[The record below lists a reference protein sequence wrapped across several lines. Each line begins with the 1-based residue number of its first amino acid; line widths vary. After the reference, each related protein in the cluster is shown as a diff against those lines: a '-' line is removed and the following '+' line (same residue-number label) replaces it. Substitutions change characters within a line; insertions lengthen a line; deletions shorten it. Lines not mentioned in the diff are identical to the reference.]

1 MKRLLLALMGFF
13 YVLSVQAETIAAT
26 PTGGKY
32 WYSQMYCSQA
42 PARPACDA
50 TTKDSWDTATLDA
63 FNKKTAGVS
72 WTILSKSPASEPALA
87 TSNVTPAWTARRTSD
102 GYEGTIFLGAMVGA
116 AAVYTC
122 PSGQNWTL
130 TGQTCTR
137 PDCASGETRND
148 QGVCESPCKA
158 GQTRVNGV
166 CTCDSGAQTGT
177 DGTCCPVAGSGGGAP
192 MQWCYVDSASAS
204 TCDSAGTNGCKVR
217 CNNVT
222 YQKGTGNTVQVY
234 PKMALGQNCSY
245 TGTRGTNLGGG
256 PLNDGELKQVSD
268 ATKDP
273 AKAKTPEG
281 CMAAGMGYVQSASG
295 TTCVPSGD
303 TGVVKKESATNTT
316 NDNGQQTTET
326 KTKETSSTP
335 TGGETKETTV
345 KANPDGTTT
354 TTTKTTT
361 CKEDGTCTTATTETT
376 KDANGNTVGNKASTN
391 QQSASEFCKANP
403 DSEMCKGAS
412 DACKDHPDR
421 LGCMGAGDA
430 TEQPDLSTTEKGIT
444 AITPFNISS
453 NASCPADLPLPKGM
467 SFSFQPF
474 CDYASA
480 FRPIILA
487 LAWITAGF
495 LAFGYRG
502 NNG

>member
-1 MKRLLLALMGFF
+1 MKRLLLALTGFF
-13 YVLSVQAETIAAT
+13 FVHLCHAEVISATSGPQSFVVRNDAPSGQTTSIQSSYQA
-26 PTGGKY
+26 
-32 WYSQMYCSQA
+32 
-42 PARPACDA
+42 ACDA
-50 TTKDSWDTATLDA
+50 GLVLWQTKYPSSGFFLKSCQIS
-63 FNKKTAGVS
+63 NPTAGVDQNYGS
-72 WTILSKSPASEPALA
+72 ARYGYG
-87 TSNVTPAWTARRTSD
+87 TS
-102 GYEGTIFLGAMVGA
+102 GGEYYGTIIVKSVG
-116 AAVYTC
+116 YSC
-122 PSGQNWTL
+122 PEGQNWTL
-130 TGQTCTR
+130 SGTQCTR
-137 PDCASGETRND
+137 PDCVSGETRNPST
-148 QGVCESPCKA
+148 GVCESPCKA
-158 GQTRVNGV
+158 GQTRINGV
-166 CTCDSGAQTGT
+166 CTCDTGAQVGN
-177 DGTCCPVAGSGGGAP
+177 DGSCCPVAGSGGGAP
-192 MQWCYVDSASAS
+192 MQWCYVDSKTAT

-222 YQKGTGNTVQVY
+222 FQQGTGATVQVY
-234 PKMALGQNCSY
+234 PKLALGQSCSY
-245 TGTRGTNLGGG
+245 TGTKAASDTGGG
-256 PLNDGELKQVSD
+256 ALNNDELKQVAE

-273 AKAKTPEG
+273 GKAKTPEG

-303 TGVVKKESATNTT
+303 TGVVKKESSSNTT
-316 NDNGQQTTET
+316 NDNGQQTTES
-326 KTKETSSTP
+326 KTKETTSTP
-335 TGGETKETTV
+335 TGGETKETTT
-345 KANPDGTTT
+345 KTNPDGTTT

-361 CKEDGTCTTATTETT
+361 CKEDGTCTTSTTETT
-376 KDANGNTVGNKASTN
+376 KDANGNTVGNKASSN

-403 DSEMCKGAS
+403 DSDMCKGAS

-421 LGCMGAGDA
+421 LGCMGAGEA
-430 TEQPDLSTTEKGIT
+430 IEQPDLSTTEKGIT

-453 NASCPADLPLPKGM
+453 NAICPADLPLPKGM

>member
-13 YVLSVQAETIAAT
+13 FVHGQLQAEEIPASNQAT
-26 PTGGKY
+26 RFCVT
-32 WYSQMYCSQA
+32 SYCSQA
-42 PARPACDA
+42 KGTSVQAACDA
-50 TTKDSWDTATLDA
+50 GLAYLKGPGGVPSAWLESCTTVNQPSISVGAKVADVTYKYGTGTPIYQYVQIDAVAIGCPDS
-63 FNKKTAGVS
+63 S
-72 WTILSKSPASEPALA
+72 WTLNGS
-87 TSNVTPAWTARRTSD
+87 
-102 GYEGTIFLGAMVGA
+102 
-116 AAVYTC
+116 TC
-122 PSGQNWTL
+122 F
-130 TGQTCTR
+130 R
-137 PDCASGETRND
+137 EA
-148 QGVCESPCKA
+148 CKA
-158 GQTRVNGV
+158 GQTRVNGF
-166 CTCDSGAQTGT
+166 CTCDTGAQTGT

-192 MQWCYVDSASAS
+192 MQWCYVDSATAS

-222 YQKGTGNTVQVY
+222 YQKGTGSSVQIY
-234 PKMALGQNCSY
+234 PKMALGQNCSF

-256 PLNDGELKQVSD
+256 PLNDGELKQVAE
-268 ATKDP
+268 ATRDP

-303 TGVVKKESATNTT
+303 TGVVKKESSSNTT
-316 NDNGQQTTET
+316 NDNGQQTTES
-326 KTKETSSTP
+326 KTKETTSTP
-335 TGGETKETTV
+335 TGGETKETTT
-345 KANPDGTTT
+345 KTNPDGTTT

-361 CKEDGTCTTATTETT
+361 CKEDGTCTTSTTETT
-376 KDANGNTVGNKASTN
+376 KDANGNTVGNKSSSN

-403 DSEMCKGAS
+403 DSDMCKGAS
-412 DACKDHPDR
+412 DGCKDHPDR
-421 LGCMGAGDA
+421 LGCMGAGEA
-430 TEQPDLSTTEKGIT
+430 IEQPDLSTTEKGIT

-453 NASCPADLPLPKGM
+453 NATCPADLPLPKGM

>member
-13 YVLSVQAETIAAT
+13 FVLSAQAETIDATVIPAGTAT
-26 PTGGKY
+26 PRDHVF
-32 WYSQMYCSQA
+32 
-42 PARPACDA
+42 ARWNTTSPTYQTVQEVCDA
-50 TTKDSWDTATLDA
+50 YRSTSGQNKGTCVDT
-63 FNKKTAGVS
+63 
-72 WTILSKSPASEPALA
+72 I
-87 TSNVTPAWTARRTSD
+87 
-102 GYEGTIFLGAMVGA
+102 GTWSSYGA
-116 AAVYTC
+116 AGDCKYQPTNTTSCISSGTPQGIYGPCPAGTTVSGANCVTSAITYSC

-130 TGQTCTR
+130 NGDKCTR
-137 PDCASGETRND
+137 PTCAAD
-148 QGVCESPCKA
+148 QYIDANGTCK
-158 GQTRVNGV
+158 
-166 CTCDSGAQTGT
+166 CTSGAQTGN

-192 MQWCYVDSASAS
+192 MQWCYVDSATAS

-222 YQKGTGNTVQVY
+222 YQKGTGSTVQIY

-256 PLNDGELKQVSD
+256 PLNDGELKQVAE

-303 TGVVKKESATNTT
+303 TGVVKKESGTNTT

-326 KTKETSSTP
+326 KTKETTSTP

-361 CKEDGTCTTATTETT
+361 CKEDGTCTTSTTETT
-376 KDANGNTVGNKASTN
+376 KDAAGNTTGNKTNTN

-403 DSEMCKGAS
+403 DSDLCKGAS
-412 DACKDHPDR
+412 DACKDHPER
-421 LGCMGAGDA
+421 LGCMGAGEA
-430 TEQPDLSTTEKGIT
+430 TEQPDLSTTEKGIN

-453 NASCPADLPLPKGM
+453 NATCPADLPLPKGM